1 MVTKTIKVRDI
12 MTRGI
17 IKVGRDTLVIDA
29 MKTML
34 DRRVT
39 SLIVEAENGS
49 DWGIITRK
57 DIVNKVVA
65 CRSDPKKIKVKD
77 IMSIPLLT
85 VHPDMTVDNVA
96 RLMAKT
102 NIRRFAVSEGNDIIG
117 VVSNSDIF
125 KAVTLELLE
134 EEQR

>member
-77 IMSIPLLT
+77 IMSTPLLT

>member
-17 IKVGRDTLVIDA
+17 IKIKRDALVIDA

-65 CRSDPKKIKVKD
+65 YRLDPKKIRVKD
-77 IMSIPLLT
+77 IMSTPLLT
-85 VHPDMTVDNVA
+85 VHPDMTIDNVA

>member
-1 MVTKTIKVRDI
+1 

-77 IMSIPLLT
+77 IMSTPLLT